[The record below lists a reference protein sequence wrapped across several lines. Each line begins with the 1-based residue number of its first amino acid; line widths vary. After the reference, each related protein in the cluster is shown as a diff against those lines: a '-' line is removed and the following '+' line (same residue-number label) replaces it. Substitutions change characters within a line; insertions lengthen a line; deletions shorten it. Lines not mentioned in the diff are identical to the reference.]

1 ENARAELA
9 RQVGFIE
16 SNQFDIGSPF
26 SLTEDVIVR
35 ASTGNPLDKDIAT
48 IAGDLA
54 YLKSALSNAL
64 AEIRP
69 ERQRPNRI
77 RTMTSTGKWIKIIVE
92 LVEPPSSVT
101 LEISPEDSVFDSLSA
116 IWGLQSID
124 AKFRPDRKS

>member
-1 ENARAELA
+1 HAIKKPAILMVSAGQKLPFDIMTERTIFFNISEIESIENARAELA

-77 RTMTSTGKWIKIIVE
+77 RTMT
-92 LVEPPSSVT
+92 
-101 LEISPEDSVFDSLSA
+101 
-116 IWGLQSID
+116 
-124 AKFRPDRKS
+124 